1 MSIKPT
7 RSHFFPI
14 DTTRWTRCRRWRWWP
29 HLTIYTCIDHRSWPL
44 IHILSYYEHIPNGLA
59 VADDRKPP
67 NSPLFTTNPYPSVLS
82 TQINAIIQS
91 IRPSNNRQNEFS
103 SNQNNIFDNGPRQ
116 AGCYCRVSWRI
127 SSCVLRNVI
136 WEDSSYHDNNT
147 QIIRERP
154 LPLNPA
160 VWSNVCHIQ

>member
-14 DTTRWTRCRRWRWWP
+14 DTTRWTRCRRRRWWP

-44 IHILSYYEHIPNGLA
+44 IHIISYYEHIPNGLA

-103 SNQNNIFDNGPRQ
+103 SNHNKFDNGPRQ
-116 AGCYCRVSWRI
+116 AGCYCRPCIMENIVLCAQKCYIRRLFISW
-127 SSCVLRNVI
+127 
-136 WEDSSYHDNNT
+136 
-147 QIIRERP
+147 Q
-154 LPLNPA
+154 
-160 VWSNVCHIQ
+160 